1 MKKNISE
8 LPPFEEYI
16 KTLKACSKDQNEK
29 RFVAKQLLQIHY
41 EVSKRKSP
49 IILELGV
56 DRGQSTKVILNAIC
70 AKSSAHLVSVDIRD
84 CSKVSSLD
92 YWTFIK
98 NDSTKIKEILKS
110 APMLESGIDIIYI
123 DSLHTQKHVY
133 KEIYGWFPFL
143 KKNGV
148 IFFDDIDSGPYLIG
162 QRKDSVGTEIANRN
176 IYELIEAIFISNMNI
191 IDLNY
196 TRGSTGLARIDKI
209 CSRKNNLNPPKFIK
223 KRSNL
228 IIWKIINYFFKKN
241 QYRHSLYSNKSFLI
255 DVTKFKK

>member
-1 MKKNISE
+1 MKKNNSG

-16 KTLKACSKDQNEK
+16 KTLKACSKEENEK
-29 RFVAKQLLQIHY
+29 RFVAKQLLQIHN

-56 DRGQSTKVILNAIC
+56 DRGQSTKVILNAIF

-92 YWTFIK
+92 YWTFVK
-98 NDSTKIKEILKS
+98 NDSTNVEAILKV
-110 APMLESGIDIIYI
+110 APILKNGIDIIYV

-133 KEIYGWFPFL
+133 KEIYEWFPFL

-162 QRKDSVGTEIANRN
+162 QRKDSVYTEIVNRN
-176 IYELIEAIFISNMNI
+176 IFELIEAVFISNMNI
-191 IDLNY
+191 IDLSY

-209 CSRKNNLNPPKFIK
+209 CSRKHNLNPPKFIK

-228 IIWKIINYFFKKN
+228 SIRKIINYFFKKT
-241 QYRHSLYSNKSFLI
+241 QYRHSLHSNESFLI

>member
-1 MKKNISE
+1 MLNSLIKIFHLRYEKNNSE
-8 LPPFEEYI
+8 LPPFDEYI
-16 KTLKACSKDQNEK
+16 KTLKACSKYQNEK

-56 DRGQSTKVILNAIC
+56 DRGQSTKVILNAIST
-70 AKSSAHLVSVDIRD
+70 KSSAHLVSVDIRD
-84 CSKVSSLD
+84 CSKVSSLN

-98 NDSTKIKEILKS
+98 NDSAKINEILKS
-110 APMLESGIDIIYI
+110 APILENGIDIIYI
-123 DSLHTQKHVY
+123 DSLHTPKACLQRNLWVVSF
-133 KEIYGWFPFL
+133 I

-162 QRKDSVGTEIANRN
+162 QRKDSVDTEIANRN
-176 IYELIEAIFISNMNI
+176 IYELIEAIFMANLNI

-209 CSRKNNLNPPKFIK
+209 CSRQNYLNPPKFIK

-228 IIWKIINYFFKKN
+228 LIWKIINYFFKKSISP
-241 QYRHSLYSNKSFLI
+241 QFI
-255 DVTKFKK
+255 FK